1 MVRRG
6 SLAGYG
12 IIHDLEI
19 QEITKKKRNK
29 KMKKESLS
37 VIQKRINK
45 AERLRHILT
54 CASTA
59 IHREEPRT
67 LQIYL
72 FMITD
77 DIAEYN
83 PDITYAQ
90 ILEDI
95 RHVPYDQLK
104 KMINNT
110 LNKVMEEYSNDLCL
124 LNYAKKREAKQNDDN
139 NTEAL

>member
-1 MVRRG
+1 MVPRG

-12 IIHDLEI
+12 IINDLEI
-19 QEITKKKRNK
+19 QEITKKRKNK

-45 AERLRHILT
+45 AERLQHILT
-54 CASTA
+54 CANNA
-59 IHREEPRT
+59 IYREEPRI

-83 PDITYAQ
+83 PDITYTQ

-104 KMINNT
+104 KMIHNT
-110 LNKVMEEYSNDLCL
+110 LNKVMEEYNNDLCL
-124 LNYAKKREAKQNDDN
+124 LNYAKKREAKEKEEGNK
-139 NTEAL
+139 